1 MTDRTHPA
9 GGRVDVAVAPGT
21 TWRRMGP
28 VTPGLLVQLVLATS
42 VLTLGVM
49 LAAVGALLPGVAC
62 CLGAGAWLARSLR
75 RL

>member
-1 MTDRTHPA
+1 VKW
-9 GGRVDVAVAPGT
+9 GGAQDVVEEDGA
-21 TWRRMGP
+21 

-49 LAAVGALLPGVAC
+49 LAAVGALLPGMAC
-62 CLGAGAWLARSLR
+62 CLGAGAWLARSFR

>member
-1 MTDRTHPA
+1 
-9 GGRVDVAVAPGT
+9 
-21 TWRRMGP
+21 MGP

-62 CLGAGAWLARSLR
+62 CLGAGAWLARSFR

>member
-1 MTDRTHPA
+1 M
-9 GGRVDVAVAPGT
+9 AVVRGPS
-21 TWRRMGP
+21 WRRMDA

-62 CLGAGAWLARSLR
+62 CLGAGAWLARSFR